1 MGIGAGPA
9 IYEIR
14 KKIKKLESELD
25 SIASFEV
32 APELIES
39 ANLLRSNE
47 YLEKKLKK
55 QDDLLRA
62 YRAHSE
68 GLEEMLQA
76 VFDIQSDLKDILKE
90 QSSLLSKEKPKKRT
104 KSRVNVK
111 RGRHRQP

>member
-32 APELIES
+32 APEMIES

-55 QDDLLRA
+55 QDDLLQA
-62 YRAHSE
+62 YRAHSD

-90 QSSLLSKEKPKKRT
+90 QSTLLSKKKSKKRT
-104 KSRVNVK
+104 KSSRTNLK
-111 RGRHRQP
+111 RG